1 MRECAEDR
9 DEEEEALDDWF
20 IESLKTYTDLHVYQ
34 LEHATRVLEWTSG
47 RTVCVAGFSSSKNEI
62 LELSLPLRLLAEQNK
77 GLCAER
83 DFKVVHGGFSEAP
96 IHSLKHIPGTRF
108 AVSSDGQSSSLL
120 LWDLGGDDSDVIRR
134 TGQIDIKCESLVGGQ
149 EQSRGE
155 RGAEWGRGRKM
166 AAPPSRCSEPKI
178 LHGATTNDVQLT
190 DINTTKQLYRIQACA
205 VSEPLSCLQFLSEG
219 VFVCGSVN
227 GSVLEVDSRSPA
239 PPTCHPAPLPSDSTA
254 WSMDVC
260 GGGLVVR
267 SRASGHTVVSD
278 LRKMDSRLAQAQVTA
293 SDGKNRGSLNV
304 TWAPAL
310 QHHIALSGVN
320 GLVQIYNTSLWGAE
334 LQPAHAQFEHRG
346 HVVSSHE
353 DDVITT
359 SHAWHPERPRTLL
372 SAASDASVHVWDW
385 NHQSESSK

>member
-9 DEEEEALDDWF
+9 DEEEALDDWF

-96 IHSLKHIPGTRF
+96 IHSLKHIPGTRLGSPLF
-108 AVSSDGQSSSLL
+108 DVCFLISSF
-120 LWDLGGDDSDVIRR
+120 SDVIRR
-134 TGQIDIKCESLVGGQ
+134 TGQIDIKCESL
-149 EQSRGE
+149 

>member
-1 MRECAEDR
+1 NDAGS
-9 DEEEEALDDWF
+9 DDVTT
-20 IESLKTYTDLHVYQ
+20 IDQSYLIQIYTDLHVYQ

-120 LWDLGGDDSDVIRR
+120 LWDLGGDDTLSHQVTHVKLCTLLISSNVNSS
-134 TGQIDIKCESLVGGQ
+134 CLS
-149 EQSRGE
+149 S
-155 RGAEWGRGRKM
+155 
-166 AAPPSRCSEPKI
+166 
-178 LHGATTNDVQLT
+178 
-190 DINTTKQLYRIQACA
+190 ACA

-278 LRKMDSRLAQAQVTA
+278 LRKMDSRLAQAQVT
-293 SDGKNRGSLNV
+293 SFYQSYIHCYSYFLF
-304 TWAPAL
+304 
-310 QHHIALSGVN
+310 LSGVN

>member
-1 MRECAEDR
+1 MIKFIIIDLMLICAY
-9 DEEEEALDDWF
+9 
-20 IESLKTYTDLHVYQ
+20 SSYTDLHVYQ

-96 IHSLKHIPGTRF
+96 IHSLKHIPGTRLDEQDKLTLN
-108 AVSSDGQSSSLL
+108 VS
-120 LWDLGGDDSDVIRR
+120 LWLEDRSRA
-134 TGQIDIKCESLVGGQ
+134 E
-149 EQSRGE
+149 ERGE
-155 RGAEWGRGRKM
+155 AEWGRGRKM

-293 SDGKNRGSLNV
+293 SNGKNRGSLNV

>member
-1 MRECAEDR
+1 MIKFIIIDLMLICAY
-9 DEEEEALDDWF
+9 
-20 IESLKTYTDLHVYQ
+20 SSYTDLHVYQ

-149 EQSRGE
+149 E
-155 RGAEWGRGRKM
+155 GRKM

-178 LHGATTNDVQLT
+178 LHGATTNDLCTLLISSNVNSSCLSS
-190 DINTTKQLYRIQACA
+190 ACA